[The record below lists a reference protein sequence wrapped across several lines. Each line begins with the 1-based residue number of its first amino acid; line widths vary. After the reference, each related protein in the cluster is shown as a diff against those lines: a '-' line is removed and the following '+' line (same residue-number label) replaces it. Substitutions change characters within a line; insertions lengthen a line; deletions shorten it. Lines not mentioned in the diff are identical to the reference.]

1 MPIIAN
7 IRHLERRDLHLKGE
21 LPLAELDITGQD
33 EVIQLRE
40 PLAYDLEVQELDG
53 ALLVQGDLSLPLDC
67 LCVRCLKSFRFEL
80 ELADWACHL
89 PLSGDD
95 KVAVVNDCVDL
106 TPLVREDILLAFPQ
120 HPLCKPECGGLPKK
134 TNKAQQTSDK
144 TKETDVPS
152 PWTELDKLKL

>member
-1 MPIIAN
+1 MPLIIN
-7 IRHLERRDLHLKGE
+7 IRHLEKRSLRLKGQ
-21 LPLAELDITGQD
+21 LPVAELEIDERD
-33 EVIQLRE
+33 EVIQLHQ
-40 PLAYDLEVQELDG
+40 PLEYDLEVQEVEG
-53 ALLVQGDLSLPLDC
+53 AVLAQGDLSLTLDC
-67 LCVRCLKSFRFEL
+67 LCVRCLKSFRFDL

-106 TPLVREDILLAFPQ
+106 TPHVREDILLAFPQ

-144 TKETDVPS
+144 TKAAGVSS
-152 PWTELDKLKL
+152 PWTEQDKLKL